1 MGFSVRVA
9 VPRMACVG
17 TAARALLSAVAA
29 NPREMPAN
37 SPRAA
42 SSAGS
47 GEVVASLIGLITPE
61 HSNFGAETDTPCQTV
76 PI

>member
-1 MGFSVRVA
+1 MGFSVRAA
-9 VPRMACVG
+9 VPRMACAG
-17 TAARALLSAVAA
+17 IAARALLSAIAV

-37 SPRAA
+37 SPCAA

-47 GEVVASLIGLITPE
+47 GVVVASLIGFITPE

>member
-1 MGFSVRVA
+1 MGFVRLA

-17 TAARALLSAVAA
+17 TAAWTLLSAIAV

-47 GEVVASLIGLITPE
+47 GVVVASLIGLITLE

>member
-1 MGFSVRVA
+1 MGFSIRAA
-9 VPRMACVG
+9 VPLMACVG
-17 TAARALLSAVAA
+17 TAARALLSAIAV

-47 GEVVASLIGLITPE
+47 GVAVASLIGLITTQ

-76 PI
+76 RI